1 MKKAIPK
8 LFLIIG
14 GKRAGKDTV
23 GNYLAKSLSGT
34 CLSIAS
40 SLKKLVCDQFKIDML
55 RLEALKENE
64 SKIVAEGR
72 NMRQIL
78 QNTGQ
83 SLKKVFGD
91 ENIYCKCIEKQFS
104 DSEVVI
110 ITDVRLKH
118 EHDYFVS
125 RYSNITRIKI
135 GTNKKGTDS
144 HKTEQEWDEI
154 EHDVFIYNEFIG
166 INYLLE
172 KVRRLVLDKINF

>member
-1 MKKAIPK
+1 MKSIPR

-14 GKRAGKDTV
+14 GKRSGKDTV
-23 GNYLAKSLSGT
+23 ANYLAKSLSGT
-34 CLSIAS
+34 RLSIAYP
-40 SLKKLVCDQFKIDML
+40 LKKLVCDQFKIDML
-55 RLEALKENE
+55 KLEALKENE

-72 NMRQIL
+72 SMRQIL

-91 ENIYCKCIEKQFS
+91 EDIHCKCIEKQFS
-104 DSEVVI
+104 DSKVVI

-125 RYSNITRIKI
+125 RYCDVTRIKI
-135 GTNKKGTDS
+135 GTNKNQKDS
-144 HKTEQEWDEI
+144 HRTEQEWNEI

>member
-23 GNYLAKSLSGT
+23 GNYLARTLNGIRLSL
-34 CLSIAS
+34 AS

-55 RLEALKENE
+55 KLEALKENE
-64 SKIVAEGR
+64 SKIVAQGR

-83 SLKKVFGD
+83 SVKTILQD
-91 ENIYCKCIEKQFS
+91 ENVWCKCIEKKFS
-104 DSEVVI
+104 DSKVVI
-110 ITDVRLKH
+110 ISDIRLKH

-125 RYSNITRIKI
+125 RYSDIIRIKI

-172 KVRRLVLDKINF
+172 KIRRLVLDKINF

>member
-1 MKKAIPK
+1 MKRNIPK

-14 GKRAGKDTV
+14 QKRSGKDTV
-23 GNYLAKSLSGT
+23 ANYLARSLNGVS
-34 CLSIAS
+34 LAIAS
-40 SLKKLVCDQFKIDML
+40 PLKRLVCDQFKIDML

-64 SKIVAEGR
+64 SKIVAQGK

-91 ENIYCKCIEKQFS
+91 ENIHCKCIEKQFS
-104 DSEVVI
+104 DSKIVI

-125 RYSNITRIKI
+125 RYSDITRIKI
-135 GTNKKGTDS
+135 GTNRKGMDS
-144 HKTEQEWDEI
+144 HKTEQEWSEI
-154 EHDVFIYNEFIG
+154 EHDIFIYNEFIG

>member
-1 MKKAIPK
+1 MKRNIPK

-14 GKRAGKDTV
+14 QKRSGKDTV
-23 GNYLAKSLSGT
+23 GNYLAKSLNGIR
-34 CLSIAS
+34 LSIAS
-40 SLKKLVCDQFKIDML
+40 SLKKLVCEQFKIDML

-83 SLKKVFGD
+83 FVKTIFQD
-91 ENIYCKCIEKQFS
+91 ENVWCKCIEKQFS
-104 DSEVVI
+104 DSKVVI

-118 EHDYFVS
+118 EHNYFVS
-125 RYSNITRIKI
+125 RYSDVTRIKI
-135 GTNKKGTDS
+135 GTTKKSTDS
-144 HKTEQEWDEI
+144 HRTEQEWNEI
-154 EHDVFIYNEFIG
+154 EHDIFIYNEFIG

-172 KVRRLVLDKINF
+172 KVRRLVLDKV